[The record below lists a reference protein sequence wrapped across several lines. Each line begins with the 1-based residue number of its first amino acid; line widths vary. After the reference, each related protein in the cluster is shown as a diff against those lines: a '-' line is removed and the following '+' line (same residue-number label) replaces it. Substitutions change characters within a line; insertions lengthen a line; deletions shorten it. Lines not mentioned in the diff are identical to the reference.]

1 MSNARIVTIDTSI
14 TPPSP
19 IFFNEK
25 YTITPIPAKT
35 LINPN
40 IPVPV
45 EVNMSGKIRRT
56 NTVYGNASKNLFTDI
71 DNWEILY
78 RNTSYSKRTNNHKYI
93 WRVWMQ
99 YIYKYVFA

>member
-1 MSNARIVTIDTSI
+1 MSKARIVTIDTSI

-35 LINPN
+35 LNNPN

-45 EVNMSGKIRRT
+45 EVNISGKINSIRT
-56 NTVYGNASKNLFTDI
+56 V
-71 DNWEILY
+71 
-78 RNTSYSKRTNNHKYI
+78 
-93 WRVWMQ
+93 
-99 YIYKYVFA
+99 